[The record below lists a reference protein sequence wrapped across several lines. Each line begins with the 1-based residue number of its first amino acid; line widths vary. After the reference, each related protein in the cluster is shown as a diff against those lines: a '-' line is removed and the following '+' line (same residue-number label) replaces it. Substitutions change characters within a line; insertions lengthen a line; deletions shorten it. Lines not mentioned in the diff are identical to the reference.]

1 MTQEEIKATVLAEC
15 ERLWQQRKSAVPN
28 SPWHPETNPKNFIDG
43 LYPLSVTPEDDAW
56 VIAPQYGH
64 SAAFTAIS
72 LREAQDC
79 NHIVWMLAYRL
90 LGLNTPPAQHAA
102 KDENG
107 LLPCPFCKGKAMI
120 HYQIHDLE
128 DYTVKCTDCGSETCL
143 YGMRVIKADAIEDWN
158 RRLLSPADTKWERL
172 KAEIVSRNE
181 AEVEAIKSLPPIG
194 LPQSVRDAA
203 YATGHVLGWI
213 QGTMTRIE
221 QEESK

>member
-1 MTQEEIKATVLAEC
+1 MTQEEIKAAVLAEC
-15 ERLWQQRKSAVPN
+15 ERLWQQRKSAAPN
-28 SPWHPETNPKNFIDG
+28 TLWHPEINPKNFIDG

-56 VIAPQYGH
+56 IIAPQYGH

-72 LREAQDC
+72 LREVQDC

-90 LGLNTPPAQHAA
+90 LGLNKP
-102 KDENG
+102 
-107 LLPCPFCKGKAMI
+107 
-120 HYQIHDLE
+120 
-128 DYTVKCTDCGSETCL
+128 
-143 YGMRVIKADAIEDWN
+143 
-158 RRLLSPADTKWERL
+158 PADTKWERL